1 MNTYEGII
9 GKPVEKATSKAGT
22 VYFRTRLADN
32 FTKSGQKITTW
43 HEVVLFGVPEEVIN
57 GVDKGMLVRI
67 KGRQELGA
75 YISKT
80 TQLPVPVSTI
90 IASSIEVLP
99 KKTTSAPQEDNSI
112 VSTVQKEDY
121 DVPF

>member
-22 VYFRTRLADN
+22 IYFRTRLADN

-43 HEVVLFGVPEEVIN
+43 HEVVLFGVPEEIIN
-57 GVDKGMLVRI
+57 RVEKGMLVRI

-80 TQLPVPVSTI
+80 TQLPVPVSTL

-99 KKTTSAPQEDNSI
+99 KKTSVTPVEDNSV
-112 VSTVQKEDY
+112 VSTLEKQDF